1 MENKKKYIVIS
12 PLFPNDNSHVG
23 SYVYDQVK
31 AIIDLSDYNVKV
43 IKVTSLFSSEKD
55 YNFKGIEVKV
65 FKVFD
70 LPFFIFPGLFNW
82 VNAIRIKQFF
92 KAHNLVAGLAVIHAH
107 VCYPSAYL
115 ANSIATVLN
124 VRTMIQHHG
133 IDALQLL
140 NGRLSF
146 ITKVQKKILRNR
158 SLKQLNKI
166 DLNISVSNRV
176 KNELHLC
183 PNYFPKQEY
192 VLYNGVDRTKFYNMN
207 VIKSTDKFYVG
218 CIANFW
224 PIKDHINL
232 IKAVGLLVK
241 EGVDDIVLRLI
252 GTGEMFDF
260 CKQYVIDHNLSSYI
274 LFEKERKHSEL
285 NIFYNQLDLFVL
297 PSYYEALGCV
307 SLEAWA
313 VNIPVISIQGQ
324 GFAELVAEDEK
335 NNLLAQK
342 ISPESLK
349 EKIFGEYTRK
359 RKYPFNEMY
368 DIKNTISAFIDL
380 PFFDIDN

>member
-12 PLFPNDNSHVG
+12 PLFPNNNSHVG

-31 AIIDLSDYNVKV
+31 TIIDLSDYNVKV

-55 YNFKGIEVKV
+55 YNFKGIEVKI

-82 VNAIRIKQFF
+82 VNTIRIKRCF
-92 KAHNLVAGLAVIHAH
+92 KAHNLVAELDVIHAH

-124 VRTMIQHHG
+124 VKTMIQHHG

-140 NGRLSF
+140 NGRSSF
-146 ITKVQKKILRNR
+146 ITKIQKKILRNY
-158 SLKQLNKI
+158 SLKQLNRI

-176 KNELHLC
+176 KNELHLY
-183 PNYFPKQEY
+183 PNYFPKREY

-207 VIKSTDKFYVG
+207 VIKSTAKFHIG

-232 IKAVGLLVK
+232 IKAIDLLVK
-241 EGVDDIVLRLI
+241 EGVNDIVLKLI
-252 GTGEMFDF
+252 GTGEMLDF
-260 CKQYVIDHNLSSYI
+260 CKKFVKENHLEGHVLFERERPHEQINIFYNEIDLFVLSSYYEASACVLMEAWATDTPI
-274 LFEKERKHSEL
+274 LSIKNQGIAELIPEKERK
-285 NIFYNQLDLFVL
+285 
-297 PSYYEALGCV
+297 
-307 SLEAWA
+307 
-313 VNIPVISIQGQ
+313 
-324 GFAELVAEDEK
+324 
-335 NNLLAQK
+335 NLLAEEQ
-342 ISPESLK
+342 SVESLK
-349 EKIFGEYTRK
+349 EKIWIAYNNR
-359 RKYPFNEMY
+359 RSYPFDEKY
-368 DIKNTISAFIDL
+368 DIKNTIYDFLSL
-380 PFFDIDN
+380 DIFEKND

>member
-12 PLFPNDNSHVG
+12 PLFPNDNSHAG

-31 AIIDLSDYNVKV
+31 TIIDLSDYNVKV
-43 IKVTSLFSSEKD
+43 IKVTPLFSSEKD
-55 YNFKGIEVKV
+55 YNFKGIEVKI

-92 KAHNLVAGLAVIHAH
+92 KAHNLVAELDVIHAH

-133 IDALQLL
+133 IDALQLR

-146 ITKVQKKILRNR
+146 ITRIQRKILRNR

-176 KNELHLC
+176 KNELHLY

-207 VIKSTDKFYVG
+207 VVKSTDKFYIG

-232 IKAVGLLVK
+232 IKAINLLIK
-241 EGVDDIVLRLI
+241 EGVNDIVLKLI
-252 GTGEMFDF
+252 GTGEMLDF
-260 CKQYVIDHNLSSYI
+260 CKKFVKENHLEEHVLFERERPHEQINIFYNEIDLFVLSSYYEAAACVLMEAWATDT
-274 LFEKERKHSEL
+274 LFLSIKNQGIAELIPEKERK
-285 NIFYNQLDLFVL
+285 D
-297 PSYYEALGCV
+297 
-307 SLEAWA
+307 
-313 VNIPVISIQGQ
+313 
-324 GFAELVAEDEK
+324 
-335 NNLLAQK
+335 LLAEEQ
-342 ISPESLK
+342 SAESLK
-349 EKIFGEYTRK
+349 GKICPWAAQAGK
-359 RKYPFNEMY
+359 GMGN
-368 DIKNTISAFIDL
+368 
-380 PFFDIDN
+380 

>member
-12 PLFPNDNSHVG
+12 PLFTNDNKHIG

-31 AIIDLSDYNVKV
+31 TIIDLSDYNVKV

-55 YNFKGIEVKV
+55 YNFKGIEVKI

-92 KAHNLVAGLAVIHAH
+92 KAHNLVAELDVIHAH

-146 ITKVQKKILRNR
+146 ITKIQKNILRNR

-176 KNELHLC
+176 KNELHLYS
-183 PNYFPKQEY
+183 NYFPKKEY

-207 VIKSTDKFYVG
+207 VIKSTDKFQIG

-232 IKAVGLLVK
+232 IKAIDLLVK
-241 EGVDDIVLRLI
+241 EGVNDIVLRLI
-252 GTGEMFDF
+252 GTGEMLDS
-260 CKQYVIDHNLSSYI
+260 CKNFVKANHLEEHVLFEQERPHEQINIFYNEIDLFLLSSYYEASACVLMEAWATDTPVLSI
-274 LFEKERKHSEL
+274 KNQGISELIPEKERK
-285 NIFYNQLDLFVL
+285 
-297 PSYYEALGCV
+297 
-307 SLEAWA
+307 
-313 VNIPVISIQGQ
+313 
-324 GFAELVAEDEK
+324 
-335 NNLLAQK
+335 NLLAEEQ
-342 ISPESLK
+342 SAESLK
-349 EKIFGEYTRK
+349 EKILIEYNNR
-359 RKYPFNEMY
+359 RNYPFDEKY
-368 DIKNTISAFIDL
+368 DIKNTVSDFL
-380 PFFDIDN
+380 KLCVE

>member
-12 PLFPNDNSHVG
+12 PLFPNDNSHAG

-31 AIIDLSDYNVKV
+31 TIIDLSDYNVKV

-82 VNAIRIKQFF
+82 INAIRIKQFF
-92 KAHNLVAGLAVIHAH
+92 KAHNLVAELDVIHAH

-124 VRTMIQHHG
+124 VKTMIQHHG

-146 ITKVQKKILRNR
+146 ITKIQKYILRNR
-158 SLKQLNKI
+158 SLKQLNRI

-176 KNELHLC
+176 KNELHLY

-192 VLYNGVDRTKFYNMN
+192 VLYNGVNRRKFYNMN
-207 VIKSTDKFYVG
+207 VIKSTDKFHIG

-232 IKAVGLLVK
+232 IKAINLLVE
-241 EGVDDIVLRLI
+241 EGVNDIVLRLI
-252 GTGEMFDF
+252 GTGEMLDS
-260 CKQYVIDHNLSSYI
+260 CKNFVKENHLEEHVF
-274 LFEKERKHSEL
+274 FECERPHEQI
-285 NIFYNQLDLFVL
+285 NIFYNEIDLFVL
-297 PSYYEALGCV
+297 ASYYEASACV
-307 SLEAWA
+307 LLEAWA
-313 VNIPVISIQGQ
+313 TDTPILSIKKQGI
-324 GFAELVAEDEK
+324 AELIPIKEID
-335 NNLLAQK
+335 NLLADER
-342 ISPESLK
+342 SPESLK
-349 EKIFGEYTRK
+349 EKILIAYNNR
-359 RKYPFNEMY
+359 RLYPFDERY
-368 DIKNTISAFIDL
+368 DIKNTIKE
-380 PFFDIDN
+380 FFSFSFFKSDD

>member
-12 PLFPNDNSHVG
+12 PLFPNDNSHAG

-31 AIIDLSDYNVKV
+31 TIIDLSDYNVKV
-43 IKVTSLFSSEKD
+43 IKVTSIFSSEKD
-55 YNFKGIEVKV
+55 YNFKGIEVKI

-92 KAHNLVAGLAVIHAH
+92 KTHNLVSELAVIHAH

-133 IDALQLL
+133 IDSLQLL

-146 ITKVQKKILRNR
+146 ITKIQKKILRNH
-158 SLKQLNKI
+158 SIKQLNKI

-176 KNELHLC
+176 KNELHLY
-183 PNYFPKQEY
+183 PNYFPAQEY

-207 VIKSTDKFYVG
+207 VIQLTDKFYIG

-232 IKAVGLLVK
+232 IKAINLLIK
-241 EGVDDIVLRLI
+241 EGINDIVLRLI
-252 GTGEMFDF
+252 GTGEMLDS
-260 CKQYVIDHNLSSYI
+260 CKNFVKENYLEEHV
-274 LFEKERKHSEL
+274 LFEEERPHEQI
-285 NIFYNQLDLFVL
+285 NIFYNEIDLFVL
-297 PSYYEALGCV
+297 SSYYEASACV
-307 SLEAWA
+307 LMEAWA
-313 VNIPVISIQGQ
+313 TDTPILSIKNQGI
-324 GFAELVAEDEK
+324 AELIPAEETD
-335 NNLLAQK
+335 NLLADEK
-342 ISPESLK
+342 SPESLK
-349 EKIFGEYTRK
+349 EKIMIAYNNR
-359 RKYPFNEMY
+359 RSYPFDEKY
-368 DIKNTISAFIDL
+368 DIKNTISSFINSS
-380 PFFDIDN
+380 FFCNND

>member
-12 PLFPNDNSHVG
+12 PLFPNDNSHAG

-31 AIIDLSDYNVKV
+31 TIIDLSDYNVKV

-82 VNAIRIKQFF
+82 VNTIRIKRFF
-92 KAHNLVAGLAVIHAH
+92 KAHNLVAELDVIHAH

-140 NGRLSF
+140 NGRWSF
-146 ITKVQKKILRNR
+146 ITKIQKKILRNR

-176 KNELHLC
+176 KNELHLY

-207 VIKSTDKFYVG
+207 VIKSTDKFYIG

-232 IKAVGLLVK
+232 IKAIDLLVK

-252 GTGEMFDF
+252 GTGEMLDF
-260 CKQYVIDHNLSSYI
+260 CKKFVKENHLEEHV
-274 LFEKERKHSEL
+274 LFEHERPHEQI
-285 NIFYNQLDLFVL
+285 NIFYNEIDLFVL
-297 PSYYEALGCV
+297 SSYYEASACV
-307 SLEAWA
+307 LMEAWA
-313 VNIPVISIQGQ
+313 TDTPILSIKNQGI
-324 GFAELVAEDEK
+324 AELIPEKERRNILAEEQS
-335 NNLLAQK
+335 A
-342 ISPESLK
+342 ESLK
-349 EKIFGEYTRK
+349 EKILIAYNNR
-359 RKYPFNEMY
+359 RSYPFDEKY
-368 DIKNTISAFIDL
+368 DIKNTISEFINS
-380 PFFDIDN
+380 PFFKSDD

>member
-12 PLFPNDNSHVG
+12 PLFPNDNSHAG

-43 IKVTSLFSSEKD
+43 IKVTSLFSSEED

-133 IDALQLL
+133 IDALQLR
-140 NGRLSF
+140 NGRFSF
-146 ITKVQKKILRNR
+146 ITRIQRKILKNC

-176 KNELHLC
+176 KNELHLY
-183 PNYFPKQEY
+183 PDYFPKQEY

-207 VIKSTDKFYVG
+207 VGKSTDKFQIG

-232 IKAVGLLVK
+232 IKAIDLLVK
-241 EGVDDIVLRLI
+241 EGLSDIVLRLI
-252 GTGEMFDF
+252 GTGEMLDF
-260 CKQYVIDHNLSSYI
+260 CKKFVKKNNLEEHVLFEHERPHEQINLFYNEIDLFVLSSYYEASACVLMEAWATETPI
-274 LFEKERKHSEL
+274 LSIKNQGIAELIPEKERK
-285 NIFYNQLDLFVL
+285 
-297 PSYYEALGCV
+297 
-307 SLEAWA
+307 
-313 VNIPVISIQGQ
+313 
-324 GFAELVAEDEK
+324 
-335 NNLLAQK
+335 NLLAEEQ
-342 ISPESLK
+342 SVESLK
-349 EKIFGEYTRK
+349 EKIWIAYNNSRS
-359 RKYPFNEMY
+359 YPFDEKY
-368 DIKNTISAFIDL
+368 DIKNTISTFINS
-380 PFFDIDN
+380 PFFKSDD

>member
-1 MENKKKYIVIS
+1 MENKKKYIVMS

-31 AIIDLSDYNVKV
+31 TIIDLSDYNVKV

-55 YNFKGIEVKV
+55 YNFKGIEVKI

-82 VNAIRIKQFF
+82 VNAKRIKRFF
-92 KAHNLVAGLAVIHAH
+92 NAHNLVAELDVIHAH

-146 ITKVQKKILRNR
+146 ITKIQKNILRNR

-176 KNELHLC
+176 KNELHLYS
-183 PNYFPKQEY
+183 NYFPKKEY

-207 VIKSTDKFYVG
+207 VIKSTDKFQIG

-232 IKAVGLLVK
+232 IKAIDLLVK
-241 EGVDDIVLRLI
+241 EGVNDIVLRLI
-252 GTGEMFDF
+252 GTGEMLDS
-260 CKQYVIDHNLSSYI
+260 CKNFVKANHLEEHVLFEQERPHEQINIFYNEIDLFLLSSYYEASACVLMEAWATDTPVLSI
-274 LFEKERKHSEL
+274 KNQGISELIPEKERK
-285 NIFYNQLDLFVL
+285 
-297 PSYYEALGCV
+297 
-307 SLEAWA
+307 
-313 VNIPVISIQGQ
+313 
-324 GFAELVAEDEK
+324 
-335 NNLLAQK
+335 NLLAEEQ
-342 ISPESLK
+342 SAESLK
-349 EKIFGEYTRK
+349 EKILIEYNNR
-359 RKYPFNEMY
+359 RNYPFDEKY
-368 DIKNTISAFIDL
+368 DIKNTVSDFL
-380 PFFDIDN
+380 KLCVE

>member
-12 PLFPNDNSHVG
+12 PLFPNDNKHIG

-31 AIIDLSDYNVKV
+31 TIIDLSDYNVKV

-55 YNFKGIEVKV
+55 YNFKGIEVKI

-82 VNAIRIKQFF
+82 VNAIRINRFF
-92 KAHNLVAGLAVIHAH
+92 KAHNLVAELAVIHAH

-146 ITKVQKKILRNR
+146 ITKIQKNILRNR

-176 KNELHLC
+176 KNELHLYS
-183 PNYFPKQEY
+183 NYFPKQEY

-207 VIKSTDKFYVG
+207 VIKSTDKFHIG

-232 IKAVGLLVK
+232 IKAIDLLVK
-241 EGVDDIVLRLI
+241 EGVNDIVLRLI
-252 GTGEMFDF
+252 GAGEMLDS
-260 CKQYVIDHNLSSYI
+260 CKNFVKANHLEEHVLFEQERPHEQINIFYNEIDLFVLSSYYEASACVLMEAWATDTPVLSI
-274 LFEKERKHSEL
+274 KNQGISELIPEKERK
-285 NIFYNQLDLFVL
+285 
-297 PSYYEALGCV
+297 
-307 SLEAWA
+307 
-313 VNIPVISIQGQ
+313 
-324 GFAELVAEDEK
+324 
-335 NNLLAQK
+335 NLLAEEQ
-342 ISPESLK
+342 SAESLK
-349 EKIFGEYTRK
+349 EKILIEYNNR
-359 RKYPFNEMY
+359 RNYPFDEKY
-368 DIKNTISAFIDL
+368 DIKNTVSDFL
-380 PFFDIDN
+380 KLCVE

>member
-12 PLFPNDNSHVG
+12 PLFPNDNSHAG

-43 IKVTSLFSSEKD
+43 VKVTPLFSLEKD

-92 KAHNLVAGLAVIHAH
+92 KAHNLVAELDVIHAH

-146 ITKVQKKILRNR
+146 ITKIQKNILRNR

-176 KNELHLC
+176 KNELHLYS
-183 PNYFPKQEY
+183 NYFPKQEY

-207 VIKSTDKFYVG
+207 VIKSTDKFQIG

-232 IKAVGLLVK
+232 IKAIDLLAK
-241 EGVDDIVLRLI
+241 EGVNDIVLKLI
-252 GTGEMFDF
+252 GTGEMLDS
-260 CKQYVIDHNLSSYI
+260 CKKFVKENHLEEHV
-274 LFEKERKHSEL
+274 LFEHERPHEQI
-285 NIFYNQLDLFVL
+285 NIFYNEIDLFVM
-297 PSYYEALGCV
+297 PSYYEAFGCV
-307 SLEAWA
+307 YMEAWA
-313 VNIPVISIQGQ
+313 SNTPFIAIREQGISEVIP
-324 GFAELVAEDEK
+324 EK
-335 NNLLAQK
+335 ERKNLLAEEQ
-342 ISPESLK
+342 SAESLK
-349 EKIFGEYTRK
+349 EKIWIAYNNRK
-359 RKYPFNEMY
+359 SYPFDEKY
-368 DIKNTISAFIDL
+368 DIKNTVSNFL
-380 PFFDIDN
+380 KLCVE